1 MTISRFEF
9 KLIIIFL
16 ALLLIPTATFMY
28 LTNRILTASLGFLAN
43 ERMEEAL
50 GEGLEIGRHLVEL
63 EQKEPEA
70 VAEEIR
76 SQLKIQGQFFEHDNQ
91 QQIQQYLKSKMYV
104 GAHIKSI
111 SIINSEGEIWASTG
125 EISKGEIDGKGL
137 MQRINHEKRTFLI
150 INEDCVCSVI
160 PVMNNGS
167 SIGAVVVSQNIEAE
181 LAKGIN
187 DISSALKVYS
197 GLGILHDDL
206 QKTTWMM
213 LVALVFLF
221 TFLSIVI
228 ALFLARSITK
238 PILVLV
244 KGAEEIAGGNLD
256 YQVQTKAKGEI
267 GTLVEAFNS
276 MTVDLKENRRKL
288 LQAERVAAWKDI
300 ARRIAHEI
308 KNPLTPIQL
317 AIFRLRRNLNTEHEK
332 YVKLFDECSDTIVNE
347 IENLRNL
354 ADEFSKFAKMPEP
367 NFQPCDV
374 NKLVRETLGLYE
386 NLPNGINIDAQLA
399 PELPQANLDEGQI
412 KQVLHNIIKN
422 AIEAMPN
429 GGKLQVI
436 TGLDDDKIS
445 IEITDTGCG
454 MSEEVKSKLFTPYFT
469 TKQKGTGLGMAI
481 VQRIIEQH
489 DGEIDVESQEG
500 VGTTVG
506 ILLKSN
512 RKDAK
517 NAEKR

>member
-1 MTISRFEF
+1 
-9 KLIIIFL
+9 
-16 ALLLIPTATFMY
+16 
-28 LTNRILTASLGFLAN
+28 
-43 ERMEEAL
+43 
-50 GEGLEIGRHLVEL
+50 
-63 EQKEPEA
+63 
-70 VAEEIR
+70 
-76 SQLKIQGQFFEHDNQ
+76 
-91 QQIQQYLKSKMYV
+91 
-104 GAHIKSI
+104 
-111 SIINSEGEIWASTG
+111 
-125 EISKGEIDGKGL
+125 
-137 MQRINHEKRTFLI
+137 
-150 INEDCVCSVI
+150 
-160 PVMNNGS
+160 
-167 SIGAVVVSQNIEAE
+167 
-181 LAKGIN
+181 
-187 DISSALKVYS
+187 
-197 GLGILHDDL
+197 
-206 QKTTWMM
+206 
-213 LVALVFLF
+213 
-221 TFLSIVI
+221 VI

-244 KGAEEIAGGNLD
+244 KGAEEIARGNLD

-332 YVKLFDECSDTIVNE
+332 YVELFDECSDTIVNE

-367 NFQPCDV
+367 KFQPCDV
-374 NKLVRETLGLYE
+374 NKLVQETLSLYE
-386 NLPNGINIDAQLA
+386 NLPNGINVNAQLA

-489 DGEIDVESQEG
+489 DGEIDVKSQEG
-500 VGTTVG
+500 VGTTVR
-506 ILLKSN
+506 ILLK
-512 RKDAK
+512 
-517 NAEKR
+517 

>member
-1 MTISRFEF
+1 
-9 KLIIIFL
+9 
-16 ALLLIPTATFMY
+16 
-28 LTNRILTASLGFLAN
+28 
-43 ERMEEAL
+43 
-50 GEGLEIGRHLVEL
+50 
-63 EQKEPEA
+63 
-70 VAEEIR
+70 
-76 SQLKIQGQFFEHDNQ
+76 
-91 QQIQQYLKSKMYV
+91 
-104 GAHIKSI
+104 
-111 SIINSEGEIWASTG
+111 
-125 EISKGEIDGKGL
+125 
-137 MQRINHEKRTFLI
+137 
-150 INEDCVCSVI
+150 
-160 PVMNNGS
+160 
-167 SIGAVVVSQNIEAE
+167 
-181 LAKGIN
+181 
-187 DISSALKVYS
+187 VYA

-213 LVALVFLF
+213 IVALVFLF
-221 TFLSIVI
+221 TLLSIVI

-244 KGAEEIAGGNLD
+244 KGAEEIARGNLD

-332 YVKLFDECSDTIVNE
+332 YVELFDECSDTIVNE

-367 NFQPCDV
+367 KFQPCDV
-374 NKLVRETLGLYE
+374 NKLVQETLSLYE
-386 NLPNGINIDAQLA
+386 NLPNGINVDAQLA

-436 TGLDDDKIS
+436 TGLDNDIIS

-489 DGEIDVESQEG
+489 DGEIDVKSQEG
-500 VGTTVG
+500 VGTTVR
-506 ILLKSN
+506 ILLK
-512 RKDAK
+512 
-517 NAEKR
+517 